1 MSIQQ
6 EAETQV
12 TVPPC
17 RLTGRL
23 NRRVT
28 IVVTEPFSVS
38 EISSIVLRT
47 VLFFYDMQSIDLCE
61 ILEIPAQEMT
71 FVDAFSQHEV
81 RYLLIGGNCHSFPRS
96 LKNS

>member
-1 MSIQQ
+1 M
-6 EAETQV
+6 

-38 EISSIVLRT
+38 ELSSIVLRT

-71 FVDAFSQHEV
+71 FVDAFNQHEV
-81 RYLLIGGNCHSFPRS
+81 RYLLIGGTAIRS
-96 LKNS
+96 HGHLRIADASIW